1 MFQLT
6 TADIEYALVANLL
19 SKQRNLPFAHPE
31 QDQLWWRDCFLRS
44 PAGPG
49 HCKSGSFGWV
59 LAYRNSEI
67 YNQAE
72 IREDMLENADLGT
85 TSDSAIVGHMYAKL
99 GDCDEL
105 WSSLDGI
112 FACVIVDEKTGNF
125 CAARDPMGIC
135 SFYWGKGSD
144 GSIWFSS
151 ELKSL
156 QDNCETFELFPP
168 VCLPPFISHLTSC
181 HV

>member
-1 MFQLT
+1 MRTCQGVSFQ
-6 TADIEYALVANLL
+6 AYMHAEPVVVARL
-19 SKQRNLPFAHPE
+19 SLRCPGSRW
-31 QDQLWWRDCFLRS
+31 DQANR
-44 PAGPG
+44 
-49 HCKSGSFGWV
+49 KSGSLRWV
-59 LAYRNSEI
+59 LANRNSEI

-72 IREDMLENADLGT
+72 IREDMLDNADLGT

-112 FACVIVDEKTGNF
+112 FACVIVDERTGEF

-144 GSIWFSS
+144 GSTWFSS

-156 QDNCETFELFPP
+156 QDNCESFELFPP
-168 VCLPPFISHLTSC
+168 VCLDCPFILRCLSC
-181 HV
+181 DA